1 MNKIVRKIVL
11 TRDRMLLSTLL
22 KALSRYMNHQEKTKK
37 YINPRSQWSGVN
49 KTEETLM
56 LQVKRALERRLKN

>member
-1 MNKIVRKIVL
+1 MNKIVKKMVL
-11 TRDRMLLSTLL
+11 SRDRMLLSALL
-22 KALSRYMNHQEKTKK
+22 KALKRYMNHQEKIKK

-56 LQVKRALERRLKN
+56 LQVQRALERRL